1 MNLGKINICPQS
13 FLFLLLGLSKKI
25 KLTYDLNEYLTP
37 IHTAE
42 ISGDAPYNDS
52 QMGKIIRIYEEEI
65 PNLSDVDIVIVGVNE
80 YRGAGMKESS
90 HSADAVR
97 RKLYELHYW
106 HKEIS
111 IADIGNI
118 KNGAS
123 LKDSYAATSIVLK
136 ELISLKKTVV
146 IIGGSHDN
154 TLAQYLAYKELN
166 QIIDATIVDATI
178 DLKSESTLRSENF
191 LMEMLTSEPN
201 MIRHYNHIAF
211 QSYFVHPG
219 MLETMDK
226 LRFDCFRVGNVKEE
240 LAEMEPVIRNSSLF
254 SFDIAAIK
262 NSDAPAS
269 ICSPN
274 GLSGEEACTLTRYA
288 GMSPTVSSIGFYGF
302 DSSKDSNDLT
312 ALQIAQMIWYFIDG
326 KNRSRQE
333 TALHDR
339 QNFTEFHTVFAEVDT
354 VFIQSKRTGRWWMQ
368 LPDKK
373 MIACSYKD
381 YLFASSNQ
389 IPERWLRA
397 QERDV

>member
-1 MNLGKINICPQS
+1 M
-13 FLFLLLGLSKKI
+13 LGLSKKI

-37 IHTAE
+37 LNTAE
-42 ISGDAPYNDS
+42 ISGDSAYNDS
-52 QMGKIIRIYEEEI
+52 QMGNIIRIYEEEI

-80 YRGAGMKESS
+80 FRGEGISVSQNA
-90 HSADAVR
+90 ADAVR
-97 RKLYELHYW
+97 RKFYSFHFW

-111 IADIGNI
+111 VADIGNI

-123 LKDSYAATSIVLK
+123 LEDSYAAITIVLK
-136 ELISLKKTVV
+136 ELFQLNKTVV

-154 TLAQYLAYKELN
+154 TLAQYFAYKELN

-178 DLKSESTLRSENF
+178 DLKSESPSRSENF

-240 LAEMEPVIRNSSLF
+240 LAEMEPVIRNSAMF

-269 ICSPN
+269 TCSPN

-288 GMSPTVSSIGFYGF
+288 GMSPSVSSIGIYGF
-302 DSSKDSNDLT
+302 DTSKDHNDLT
-312 ALQIAQMIWYFIDG
+312 ALQIAQMLWYFIDG
-326 KNRSRQE
+326 RNRSRME
-333 TALHDR
+333 SALQDR

-354 VFIQSKRTGRWWMQ
+354 VFLQSKKTGRWWMQ